1 MILQRGGEELA
12 LQKTLDRFTVRLA
25 AGGSL
30 ESLTQQV
37 QPLAVQPIPSVRL
50 VEFQVPPEQ
59 LEQVMQLARS
69 LPDVDFASH
78 VYQLEDSPNTRV
90 YLADQ
95 VTVQFGNTVNRQ
107 TIGPAMQQ
115 MGLRATKAVPG
126 VSQAFVFR
134 VTDQAAVN
142 PIKLANRLMRR
153 SDVLL
158 AEPNVAVQTQPQY
171 SPSDRAYKNQW
182 YLHHEGGANLAADSH
197 VFAEAAWDIS
207 RGDRSV
213 LVAVADDG
221 FDLNHPD
228 LQGMGKVAFPKDFKG
243 EDQLPIAEGQEHHGT
258 ACAGVALGE
267 ENDEGIIGVAPGCTF
282 SPIRTTG
289 FLDDDTIEDLFNWVI
304 DSGAAVVSCS
314 WGPAA
319 IRFPLSLRQRAVLTR
334 AATEGRN
341 GKGCIIVFASGN
353 SNRPTSGSINERG
366 WMQDVVRG
374 PTEWLNGFA
383 VHPDV
388 IAVSACTSLNR
399 KSAYSNWGP
408 NISVAAPS
416 NNGVPGI
423 WFPGVGYI
431 ATGPQVRGVLPG
443 EGIFTSDRLGAAG
456 YDAGDF
462 TADFGGTSSACPVV
476 AGVAALVLSV
486 NPTLTAREVKLL
498 LQETADK
505 IVDPDPDPQFGFRR
519 GTYDEHG
526 HSDWFGYGKV
536 NAFNAVREAQR
547 RLVPPQPISRRIQQ
561 ENATAIDIPDFNPN
575 GAVSPIQI
583 ADSSV
588 ILDIQVTV
596 DIEHEFM
603 GDVEI
608 YLLPPEGEP
617 ILLQDRSLGRLTR
630 LRATYTPDTTPK
642 LREWFNRPAQGRW
655 QLKVIDQAAGLTG
668 QLLSWQLELG
678 V

>member
-12 LQKTLDRFTVRLA
+12 LQKTLDRFTVRLTT
-25 AGGSL
+25 GGNL
-30 ESLTQQV
+30 ESLV
-37 QPLAVQPIPSVRL
+37 QHVRPLATQVIPSVKL
-50 VEFQVPPEQ
+50 VEFQVAPNQ
-59 LEQVMQLARS
+59 LEPSMQLARS
-69 LPDVDFASH
+69 SPDVEFASH
-78 VYQLEDSPNTRV
+78 VYQLEDSLNTLV
-90 YLADQ
+90 YLAND
-95 VTVQFGNTVNRQ
+95 VTIQFGNTVDRQ
-107 TIGPAMQQ
+107 TIGSTIQQ
-115 MGLRATKAVPG
+115 MGLQATKAIPG
-126 VSQAFVFR
+126 VAQAFVFR
-134 VTDQAAVN
+134 VTDRAEVN

-171 SPSDRAYKNQW
+171 QPRDRAYAKQW

-197 VFAEAAWDIS
+197 VFAEAAWDIT

-228 LQGMGKVAFPKDFKG
+228 LQGMGKIAFPKDFKG
-243 EDQLPIAEGQEHHGT
+243 KDLLPLAEDQEHHGT

-267 ENDEGIIGVAPGCTF
+267 ENGDGIVGVAPGCSF
-282 SPIRTTG
+282 APIRTSG
-289 FLDDDTIEDLFNWVI
+289 YLDDDTIEELFDWVI
-304 DSGAAVVSCS
+304 ATGAAVVSCS

-319 IRFPLSLRQRAVLTR
+319 IRFPLSLRQRAAVTR

-341 GKGCIIVFASGN
+341 GKGCVIVFASGN

-374 PTEWLNGFA
+374 PTEWMNGFA
-383 VHPDV
+383 VHPDI
-388 IAVSACTSLNR
+388 IAVAACTSLNR

-416 NNGVPGI
+416 NNGPPGM

-431 ATGPQVRGVLPG
+431 ATGPAVRGVLPG

-456 YDAGDF
+456 YDVGDF
-462 TADFGGTSSACPVV
+462 TSDFGGTSSACPVV

-486 NPTLTAREVKLL
+486 NPDLTAQEVKLL
-498 LQETADK
+498 LQRTADK

-519 GTYDEHG
+519 GTYDQNG
-526 HSDWFGYGKV
+526 HSQWFGYGKV
-536 NAFNAVREAQR
+536 NAFKAVKAAQR
-547 RLVPPQPISRRIQQ
+547 RRTQSQPATRWIQQ
-561 ENATAIDIPDFNPN
+561 ENPTAIDIPDYNPT
-575 GAVSPIQI
+575 GAVSLVQIGDRAPIQDMQI
-583 ADSSV
+583 
-588 ILDIQVTV
+588 TV
-596 DIEHEFM
+596 DVEHEFM
-603 GDVEI
+603 GDLEI
-608 YLLPPEGEP
+608 YLIPPDNQP

-630 LRATYTPDTTPK
+630 LRTTYTPDTTPK
-642 LREWFNRPAQGRW
+642 LREWFNRPAQGQW
-655 QLKVIDQAAGLTG
+655 QLKVVDRAAGMVGRL
-668 QLLSWQLELG
+668 QNWQLELG